1 MVSSGKKKAS
11 KKAKTKKA
19 KAKKAKAKKPHVGRT
34 IVIGDVHGCARELGA
49 LLDKLGPVRGDRVF
63 LVGDLV
69 MRGPEPNT
77 VLRMVREVGGIAVRG
92 NHEWRLT
99 RWRDLQSRRT
109 SKRATAELST
119 HDERILANKM
129 LRATAAEIDDE
140 GWAQI
145 ESMPLWLEVPE
156 QELLVVHAGLVPG
169 VPLGKQL
176 ERDLLHIRGITKDG
190 AATERRDE
198 GVLWGK
204 RYEGPTHVV
213 FGHNANAKPQLHR
226 HATGIDTGCVYGGRL
241 TALVLPEHR
250 TVPKGA
256 DARKKLLVSVKAR
269 RTYQAIQ

>member
-1 MVSSGKKKAS
+1 MAGDGDKKKAS
-11 KKAKTKKA
+11 KKAKPKKP
-19 KAKKAKAKKPHVGRT
+19 KAKKPRVGRT

-63 LVGDLV
+63 MVGDLV
-69 MRGPEPNT
+69 MRGPSPND

-92 NHEWRLT
+92 NHEWRLL
-99 RWRDLQSRRT
+99 RWRELQDRRGP
-109 SKRATAELST
+109 KRDTAELT
-119 HDERILANKM
+119 PYDERILGNKM

-145 ESMPLWLEVPE
+145 EAMPLWLEIPE

-176 ERDLLHIRGITKDG
+176 ERNLLHMRGLTKDG
-190 AATERRDE
+190 EPTERRDE

-204 RYEGPTHVV
+204 RYEGPLHVV
-213 FGHNANAKPQLHR
+213 FGHNANTKPQLHR
-226 HATGIDTGCVYGGRL
+226 HATGIDTGCVYGGKL
-241 TALVLPEHR
+241 TALVLPEGR

-256 DARKKLLVSVKAR
+256 EARKKLLVSVKAR